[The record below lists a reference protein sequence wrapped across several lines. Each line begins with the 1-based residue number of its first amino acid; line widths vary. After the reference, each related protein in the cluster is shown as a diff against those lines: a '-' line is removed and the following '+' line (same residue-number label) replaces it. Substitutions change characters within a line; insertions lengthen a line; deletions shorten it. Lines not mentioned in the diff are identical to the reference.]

1 MDLKQEVSLSALKRG
16 KAPAYPVKTSINL
29 VDTQQ
34 QRGNLLAQLGLFT
47 IALVLIGVFAKF
59 AVVDPL
65 AASAASSNEVSAAQA
80 RLDVLAAENADY
92 AELNAQYD
100 RYVVP
105 GLSEEEQNLVDRDVV
120 LNLLQQKVMG
130 VGHLSSLRMEKN
142 TATVTCLGAD
152 LNEVSALVESLESDQ
167 RVAHVTVST
176 AQGENDSSTSATIQ
190 IVFAGPLDVEG
201 DGGSKEPAMAR
212 RSVLN
217 RSFSTSEKV
226 LMLVLAVLLVVA
238 CYYFLVVKN
247 VADTIAANEDR
258 LADIEISINAQE
270 MLAADRARMKAELEA
285 LGEDGTLPVVAVY
298 DNIRNELNELN
309 ALMGG
314 ATTYNLSF
322 AQPTVEDKLVRREV
336 TVSFTVPDYAAAL
349 DVVRKLENG
358 TYRCE
363 ITDFSVIGDM
373 LADGT
378 VDSVDAVLT
387 VTYLET
393 TNGAATTAGLVEKA
407 K

>member
-34 QRGNLLAQLGLFT
+34 QRGNLLAQLGLFA

-80 RLDVLAAENADY
+80 RLDV
-92 AELNAQYD
+92 
-100 RYVVP
+100 
-105 GLSEEEQNLVDRDVV
+105 
-120 LNLLQQKVMG
+120 
-130 VGHLSSLRMEKN
+130 
-142 TATVTCLGAD
+142 
-152 LNEVSALVESLESDQ
+152 
-167 RVAHVTVST
+167 
-176 AQGENDSSTSATIQ
+176 
-190 IVFAGPLDVEG
+190 
-201 DGGSKEPAMAR
+201 
-212 RSVLN
+212 
-217 RSFSTSEKV
+217 
-226 LMLVLAVLLVVA
+226 
-238 CYYFLVVKN
+238 
-247 VADTIAANEDR
+247 
-258 LADIEISINAQE
+258 
-270 MLAADRARMKAELEA
+270 LAADRARMKAELEA

>member
-16 KAPAYPVKTSINL
+16 KAPAHPVKTSINL

-34 QRGNLLAQLGLFT
+34 QRGNLLAQLGLFA

-176 AQGENDSSTSATIQ
+176 GQGENDSSTSATIQ

-201 DGGSKEPAMAR
+201 DGGSKE
-212 RSVLN
+212 
-217 RSFSTSEKV
+217 K
-226 LMLVLAVLLVVA
+226 
-238 CYYFLVVKN
+238 
-247 VADTIAANEDR
+247 
-258 LADIEISINAQE
+258 
-270 MLAADRARMKAELEA
+270 
-285 LGEDGTLPVVAVY
+285 
-298 DNIRNELNELN
+298 
-309 ALMGG
+309 G
-314 ATTYNLSF
+314 A
-322 AQPTVEDKLVRREV
+322 
-336 TVSFTVPDYAAAL
+336 
-349 DVVRKLENG
+349 
-358 TYRCE
+358 
-363 ITDFSVIGDM
+363 GD
-373 LADGT
+373 
-378 VDSVDAVLT
+378 
-387 VTYLET
+387 
-393 TNGAATTAGLVEKA
+393 GAA
-407 K
+407 

>member
-152 LNEVSALVESLESDQ
+152 LNEVSALVESDQ

-201 DGGSKEPAMAR
+201 DGGSKE
-212 RSVLN
+212 
-217 RSFSTSEKV
+217 K
-226 LMLVLAVLLVVA
+226 
-238 CYYFLVVKN
+238 
-247 VADTIAANEDR
+247 
-258 LADIEISINAQE
+258 
-270 MLAADRARMKAELEA
+270 
-285 LGEDGTLPVVAVY
+285 
-298 DNIRNELNELN
+298 
-309 ALMGG
+309 G
-314 ATTYNLSF
+314 A
-322 AQPTVEDKLVRREV
+322 
-336 TVSFTVPDYAAAL
+336 
-349 DVVRKLENG
+349 
-358 TYRCE
+358 
-363 ITDFSVIGDM
+363 GD
-373 LADGT
+373 
-378 VDSVDAVLT
+378 
-387 VTYLET
+387 
-393 TNGAATTAGLVEKA
+393 GAA
-407 K
+407 